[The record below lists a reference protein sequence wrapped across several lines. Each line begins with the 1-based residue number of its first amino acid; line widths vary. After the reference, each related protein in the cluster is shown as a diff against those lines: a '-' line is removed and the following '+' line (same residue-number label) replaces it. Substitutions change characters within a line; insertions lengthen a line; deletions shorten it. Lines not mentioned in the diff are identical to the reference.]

1 MTLFHQALQ
10 EDLKQAHRLAE
21 MYREQCITLETE
33 LSQIREEGDVGREIF
48 KVPLLYWCLCL
59 YNHHTRVCILWQS
72 PVLLSLLFWTQ

>member
-1 MTLFHQALQ
+1 MIYNIKSLFVLGCLLQFFNEPVWVTLFHQALQ

-48 KVPLLYWCLCL
+48 KVTLLYWCLCL
-59 YNHHTRVCILWQS
+59 
-72 PVLLSLLFWTQ
+72 